1 MQKISI
7 KDKLFVTIQ
16 IILLIAYLIP
26 IKLINFELNFYFKY
40 FCLAVVF
47 FTFIEMLIALFQ
59 LNKSLTEFPTPKENG
74 ILITNG
80 VYKYIR
86 HPIYTGIIISTLFFG
101 IYNTNSW
108 EILISMLLFILFYF
122 KSNYEEL
129 MLEKHY
135 TNYKEYKKKTYKF
148 FPLIL

>member
-1 MQKISI
+1 MQKIAN
-7 KDKLFVTIQ
+7 KDKAFVFIQ

-26 IKLINFELNFYFKY
+26 IKLISFELNFYFKY
-40 FCLAVVF
+40 FCLAVVIF
-47 FTFIEMLIALFQ
+47 AFIVMLIALFQ
-59 LNKSLTEFPTPKENG
+59 LNKSLTAFPTPKENG

-86 HPIYTGIIISTLFFG
+86 HPIYSGIIISTFFFG
-101 IYNTNSW
+101 VYKTNSW
-108 EILISMLLFILFYF
+108 EILISVSLFLLFYF

-135 TNYKEYKKKTYKF
+135 TNYKEYKKKSYKF
-148 FPLIL
+148 FPFIF